1 LPDPDEP
8 PDLPDLPLELEL
20 EEEEESDQPPC
31 QEEAETAVVSVTR
44 AMADFIIIN
53 LQLIDVYS
61 N

>member
-1 LPDPDEP
+1 MPDPDEP
-8 PDLPDLPLELEL
+8 PDLPDLPLLELEL
-20 EEEEESDQPPC
+20 EEEDQPPC

>member
-1 LPDPDEP
+1 MPDPEPEP
-8 PDLPDLPLELEL
+8 PDLPDLPLLEL